1 MTGVSDVKNF
11 SERAKKHE
19 TSKAHLHCPMK
30 LAMLGQVNIAAQLD
44 EGYHVSVRNH
54 SKEVDNNRHFLSKF
68 IDCVQLCGA
77 FELALKRR

>member
-1 MTGVSDVKNF
+1 MSTFPSKCVHRIRGQGDIWMTGVSDVKHF

-44 EGYHVSVRNH
+44 E
-54 SKEVDNNRHFLSKF
+54 
-68 IDCVQLCGA
+68 
-77 FELALKRR
+77 